1 MDATVRYTGCRRWVK
16 AQHGVSNVSLVRRR
30 TFIMRN
36 ILTFLALR

>member
-1 MDATVRYTGCRRWVK
+1 MGATVRYTGDQRWVK

-36 ILTFLALR
+36 ILTSLALR